1 MINNSENQ
9 NTTLINNIEAENN
22 KNDKTFNKLR
32 EIQSLIKKESALREL
47 CKKIIFLY
55 NDFLLLLSILKIK

>member
-22 KNDKTFNKLR
+22 RNDKTFNKLR

>member
-1 MINNSENQ
+1 MINDSENI
-9 NTTLINNIEAENN
+9 NISLKNNIEADNN

-55 NDFLLLLSILKIK
+55 NDFLL